1 MIIDYLYTGV
11 MSLVLA
17 GAVDCVSGGLCQG
30 YPIHANLHGRRVV
43 NRELSQMALTY

>member
-1 MIIDYLYTGV
+1 MILDYLYTGV

-17 GAVDCVSGGLCQG
+17 GAVDCVSGGLYQV
-30 YPIHANLHGRRVV
+30 YPIHANAV